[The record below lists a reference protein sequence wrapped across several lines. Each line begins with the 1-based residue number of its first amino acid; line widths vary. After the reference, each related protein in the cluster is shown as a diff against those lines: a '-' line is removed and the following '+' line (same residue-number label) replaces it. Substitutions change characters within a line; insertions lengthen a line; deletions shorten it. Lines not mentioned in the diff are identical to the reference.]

1 MTTST
6 RRQVLG
12 LGAGLAAFGAAMQA
26 SAQPVTLQA
35 TASPSIWQAVFA
47 DISRAY
53 ENTRAGARIVLAGG
67 IREDEDHVQR
77 LLRGALVSDLP
88 DLVFI
93 STSVVRLLAERG
105 IVQPIDAALESR
117 AALARIGLVA
127 GAEAVAALDGTL
139 YGLPFGISVPVIA
152 YNADLVRRAGGD
164 PERFPAD
171 WDAIIALVQRI
182 SALGGREIGGFFEY
196 DNTANWTFQALVTTQ
211 GGAMVSADGKHARFG
226 GPEGLAALRIL
237 KAFGDAGQGR
247 ADMTR
252 DQGRQAFAAGT
263 IGMIVTSSGSLPGL
277 ERQAGGRFAVRAA
290 RLPVPHPQ
298 GRVPASG
305 IVILTTAR
313 DAPRLRAAVDYMLY
327 AAGPDAQTAMAR
339 ATGLVAVNR
348 IALEDPARL
357 ANLVVERPNLRA
369 ALDTLPVIG
378 PWSVYPGE
386 NGIRIVSVIKDH
398 LQTVVTLQQSP
409 EQALAA
415 MTRDVEALL
424 PR

>member
-1 MTTST
+1 MAAAT

-12 LGAGLAAFGAAMQA
+12 LGAGAAAALAGSRRLAAQPAA
-26 SAQPVTLQA
+26 LQV
-35 TASPSIWQAVFA
+35 TASPSIWQSVYEEM
-47 DISRAY
+47 SRAY
-53 ENTRAGARIVLAGG
+53 ERAGGARIVLAGG

-77 LLRGALVSDLP
+77 LLRGALVDDLP
-88 DLVFI
+88 DVVLI
-93 STSVVRLLAERG
+93 STSVVRLLAERS
-105 IVQPIDAALESR
+105 IIRPIDAALGSR

-127 GAEAVAALDGTL
+127 GAEAVTAIDDAL

-152 YNADLVRRAGGD
+152 YNAELVRRAGGD
-164 PERFPAD
+164 PDGFPAD
-171 WDAIIALVQRI
+171 WDAVVALVRRVG
-182 SALGGREIGGFFEY
+182 ALGGSEIGGFFEY

-211 GGAMVSADGKHARFG
+211 GGTMISGDGRHAAFG

-237 KAFGDAGQGR
+237 RDFGQAGQGR

-305 IVILTTAR
+305 IAMLTTAR
-313 DAPRLRAAVDYMLY
+313 DAARLRAATDYMLY
-327 AAGPDAQTAMAR
+327 AAGADAQTAMAR

-348 IALEDPARL
+348 IALEDPGRL

-378 PWSVYPGE
+378 PWSIYPGE
-386 NGIRIVSVIKDH
+386 NGIRIVAVIKDY
-398 LQTVVTLQQSP
+398 LQAVVTQQQSP

-415 MTRDVEALL
+415 MTRDVDALL
-424 PR
+424 AR